1 MRLHH
6 ILCALLLAAATA
18 APAVPPI
25 ESLLVLNELQGSKDS
40 VGTSFDI
47 TGQVLLIC
55 DGQPR
60 RINLIK
66 GNDTATLNFW
76 DVCNCTT
83 NCSSGDIVRA
93 QGIIRDAIDI
103 AQRDIPAPVCACL
116 TNLSVL
122 GRSPLPPTVGASA
135 GQINAN
141 ELRQRFI
148 HARGVI
154 ASVVRD
160 AANVGWNWIVLRSD
174 SDVWKI
180 RASVTEHDY
189 PYDKLLKLLDAEV
202 EIRGISHQFASWRKF
217 LGYHMILYGQD
228 GIRVLVPAPDPF
240 TAPDLS
246 STPVPQS
253 TSHRQKTRGHV
264 LGSDGKRLFLK
275 DAAGRF
281 IPVTPIAGQQLPPV
295 GTAVTVAGFV
305 DLGPM
310 NIQMNG
316 AVIKAD
322 DVPPI
327 QTPEA
332 EFIEAERMFSSADG
346 TDIAD
351 SALYGKVLRIRGQIA
366 NSTDGI
372 RIDGKILLECG
383 KRTIDV
389 SVAHLL
395 DALDADIEKG
405 CLISATGICLSEFD
419 TDVTNLAFP
428 EFKGFV
434 LIPRS
439 DADLTILRR
448 PPWWTPTKLAVVIVL
463 LLATLVAILIWNRML
478 QMLSERRGRAL
489 AREEIASARAN
500 LKVEERTRLAVELH
514 DSISQTLTGVSL
526 QIETD
531 ADICEQRPSMARQLL
546 GTARQLLASCRQELR
561 CCIWDLRSRT
571 FEEKDLTEAIL
582 RMLKQHAS
590 GVKLLVRFNV
600 PRQILSETT
609 VNAVLRIIRELVI
622 NAVRHGKATQIRIAG
637 EHHGRRISF
646 SVTDDGSGFDTANI
660 PGPSAGH
667 FGIQGIRERLTPFNG
682 ELVLKANPNGGT
694 RATVTMDDLSPDTE
708 GTAQA

>member
-1 MRLHH
+1 MRLNQ
-6 ILCALLLAAATA
+6 IICALLLAATTA
-18 APAVPPI
+18 APAVPPV
-25 ESLLVLNELQGSKDS
+25 ESLRVLNGMQESKAS
-40 VGTSFDI
+40 VGTGFDI
-47 TGQVLLIC
+47 NGQVLLIC

-66 GNDTATLNFW
+66 GDDTATLNFW
-76 DVCNCTT
+76 DICNCTT
-83 NCSSGDIVRA
+83 NCRSGDIVRA

-103 AQRDIPAPVCACL
+103 AQRNTPAPVCACL

-122 GRSPLPPTVGASA
+122 GHSSLPPTAGASA

-141 ELRQRFI
+141 ELRNRFI
-148 HARGVI
+148 HATGVI

-160 AANVGWNWIVLRSD
+160 AANVGWNWIVLRTD

-189 PYDKLLKLLDAEV
+189 PYDRLLKLLDAEV
-202 EIRGISHQFASWRKF
+202 EVRGISHQFASWRTF

-228 GIRVLVPAPDPF
+228 GIRVLAPAPHPF
-240 TAPDLS
+240 AAPDLS

-253 TSHRQKTRGHV
+253 TSHRQQTRGHV

-281 IPVTPIAGQQLPPV
+281 IPVTPIAGQQIPPL
-295 GTAVTVAGFV
+295 GTAVTVSGFV

-310 NIQMNG
+310 GIQVNG
-316 AVIKAD
+316 AVIRSD
-322 DVPPI
+322 DAPPI
-327 QTPEA
+327 PSTEA

-372 RIDGKILLECG
+372 RTDGKILLECG
-383 KRTIDV
+383 RRTIDV

-395 DALDADIEKG
+395 DAIGPNLEKG
-405 CLISATGICLSEFD
+405 CRIDATGICLSEFD
-419 TDVTNLAFP
+419 TDVASLAFP

-439 DADLTILRR
+439 AADLTVVRR
-448 PPWWTPTKLAVVIVL
+448 PPWWTPAKLAGVIVL
-463 LLATLVAILIWNRML
+463 LLAVLLAILIWNRML
-478 QMLSERRGRAL
+478 QTLSERRGRAL

-526 QIETD
+526 QIETA

-590 GVKLLVRFNV
+590 GIKLLVRFNV

-637 EHHGRRISF
+637 EHHDRRISF
-646 SVTDDGSGFDTANI
+646 SVTDDGCGFDTTNI
-660 PGPSAGH
+660 PGPSDGH

-682 ELVLKANPNGGT
+682 ELVLTGHPGGGT
-694 RATVTMDDLSPDTE
+694 RAAVTMDDLSPDTE
-708 GTAQA
+708 DSAQA

>member
-1 MRLHH
+1 MHVHL
-6 ILCALLLAAATA
+6 ILCALLLAAATSSQMA
-18 APAVPPI
+18 QPI
-25 ESLLVLNELQGSKDS
+25 TSLHILNGLQGTKAS
-40 VGTSFDI
+40 VGTGFDI

-55 DGQPR
+55 DSQPQ
-60 RINLIK
+60 RINLIS

-83 NCSSGDIVRA
+83 KCRSGDIVRA
-93 QGIIRDAIDI
+93 QGVIRDAIDI
-103 AQRDIPAPVCACL
+103 ALRDIPAPVCACL
-116 TNLSVL
+116 TNLTVL
-122 GRSPLPPTVGASA
+122 GRTALPPTIEASA

-148 HARGVI
+148 HARGVV

-160 AANVGWNWIVLRSD
+160 AANVGWNWIVLRTD

-189 PYDKLLKLLDAEV
+189 PYDRLLKLLDAEV
-202 EIRGISHQFASWRKF
+202 EVRGISHQFASWRTF

-228 GIRVLVPAPDPF
+228 GIRVLAPAPHPF
-240 TAPDLS
+240 AAPDLS

-253 TSHRQKTRGHV
+253 TSHRQQTRGHV

-281 IPVTPIAGQQLPPV
+281 IPVTPIAGQQIPPL
-295 GTAVTVAGFV
+295 GTAVTVSGFV

-310 NIQMNG
+310 GIQVNG
-316 AVIKAD
+316 AVIRTD
-322 DVPPI
+322 DAPPI
-327 QTPEA
+327 PSTDA

-383 KRTIDV
+383 RRTIDV

-395 DALDADIEKG
+395 DAIGPNLEKG
-405 CLISATGICLSEFD
+405 CRIDATGICLSEFD
-419 TDVTNLAFP
+419 TDVASLAFP

-439 DADLTILRR
+439 AADLTVVRR
-448 PPWWTPTKLAVVIVL
+448 PPWWTPAKLAGVIVL
-463 LLATLVAILIWNRML
+463 LLAVLLAILIWNRML
-478 QMLSERRGRAL
+478 QTLSERRGRAL

-526 QIETD
+526 QIETA

-582 RMLKQHAS
+582 RMLKQHTT

-609 VNAVLRIIRELVI
+609 VSAVLRIIRELVI
-622 NAVRHGKATQIRIAG
+622 NAVRHGKATQVRIAG
-637 EHHGRRISF
+637 EHHDRRISF
-646 SVTDDGSGFDTANI
+646 SVTDDGCGFDTANI
-660 PGPSAGH
+660 PGPSDGH

-682 ELVLKANPNGGT
+682 ELLLTGSPGGGT
-694 RATVTMDDLSPDTE
+694 RAAVTMDDLSPDTE
-708 GTAQA
+708 GAAQA

>member
-25 ESLLVLNELQGSKDS
+25 ESLLVLNGMQGSKDS
-40 VGTSFDI
+40 VGTGFDI

-55 DGQPR
+55 DGQPQ

-83 NCSSGDIVRA
+83 NCRSGDIVRA

-103 AQRDIPAPVCACL
+103 AQRDMPAPVCACL

-122 GRSPLPPTVGASA
+122 GHSPLPPTVGASA

-141 ELRQRFI
+141 ELRDRFI
-148 HARGVI
+148 HARGVV

-160 AANVGWNWIVLRSD
+160 TANVGWNWIVLRTD
-174 SDVWKI
+174 SDIWKI

-189 PYDKLLKLLDAEV
+189 PYDRLLKLLDAEV

-228 GIRVLVPAPDPF
+228 GIRVLAPAPDPF

-246 STPVPQS
+246 SRP

-295 GTAVTVAGFV
+295 GTAVTVSGFV

-310 NIQMNG
+310 SIQMNG
-316 AVIKAD
+316 AVIRVD
-322 DVPPI
+322 DAPPI
-327 QTPEA
+327 PSPEA

-351 SALYGKVLRIRGQIA
+351 SALYGKLLHIRGQIA

-372 RIDGKILLECG
+372 RNDGKILLECG

-389 SVAHLL
+389 SVTHLL
-395 DALDADIEKG
+395 DTLDADIEKG
-405 CLISATGICLSEFD
+405 CLIDATGICLSEFD
-419 TDVTNLAFP
+419 ADIANLDFP

-439 DADLTILRR
+439 AADLAIVRR
-448 PPWWTPTKLAVVIVL
+448 PPWWTPAKLAGVIVL
-463 LLATLVAILIWNRML
+463 LLAILVAILVWNRML
-478 QMLSERRGRAL
+478 QLLSERRGRAL

-526 QIETD
+526 QVETA

-582 RMLKQHAS
+582 RMLKQHMT

-600 PRQILSETT
+600 PRQILSELT
-609 VNAVLRIIRELVI
+609 VNAVLRIIRELAI

-637 EHHGRRISF
+637 EHHERRISF
-646 SVTDDGSGFDTANI
+646 SVTDDGCGFDTANI
-660 PGPSAGH
+660 PGPPEGH

-682 ELVLKANPNGGT
+682 ELVLTGNLGGGT